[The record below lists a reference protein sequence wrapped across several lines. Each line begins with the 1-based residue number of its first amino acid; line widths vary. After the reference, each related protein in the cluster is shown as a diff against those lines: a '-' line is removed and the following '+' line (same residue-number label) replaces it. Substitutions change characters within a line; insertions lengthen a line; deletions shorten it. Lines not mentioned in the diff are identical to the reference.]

1 MSQNDKEKMQI
12 SYFHKLVERFLIF
25 AVISSFIFCVLSFIH
40 DIAVFNDK
48 NIISV
53 FTFLAVL
60 ITQLISFLVITI
72 YFNEKSK
79 TYNFVRFLAFY
90 LILIVVILFF
100 TSRWINAPIVF
111 IATAVQTIL
120 YFKIYEP
127 FFEHDCFEEQCVA
140 KNNTSLQKELYD
152 YNMHLSDSAIGYR
165 QNRTMFVILGGI
177 LSIFPGLCIA
187 SKISYSIISVSL
199 LITYFVCAGAH
210 FFLYAYYVREAAFA
224 SNGFSN
230 VFNFRLRTIGTSVI
244 IFALCFLTGILVS
257 SNHSPLKLYY
267 LLYFL
272 RLFKFKGG
280 DADIPQPAE
289 PELDEYEKR
298 LREIQSYSAAMT
310 DTNTKGQ
317 DYFAI
322 LCATFFIIS
331 IAWFF
336 LKPFVSKHFYSFVR
350 NTDLIG
356 IIKRFFDNLKEFFKS
371 FFRPRLK
378 HGAILGQHSSTF
390 MDEMNELLRKSK
402 KSKEKRAE
410 LDRLS
415 RIFVKLIDWGESHGI
430 IYTKNLAPAEYTALF
445 HNKNAD
451 IAGMLFEQALYAKE
465 PLTKE
470 QEEDFN
476 KAVNVVCNGGP
487 SLRQAQDKLGSGTA
501 LSSGTAIFDGEGPLS

>member
-1 MSQNDKEKMQI
+1 
-12 SYFHKLVERFLIF
+12 
-25 AVISSFIFCVLSFIH
+25 
-40 DIAVFNDK
+40 
-48 NIISV
+48 
-53 FTFLAVL
+53 
-60 ITQLISFLVITI
+60 
-72 YFNEKSK
+72 
-79 TYNFVRFLAFY
+79 
-90 LILIVVILFF
+90 
-100 TSRWINAPIVF
+100 
-111 IATAVQTIL
+111 
-120 YFKIYEP
+120 
-127 FFEHDCFEEQCVA
+127 
-140 KNNTSLQKELYD
+140 
-152 YNMHLSDSAIGYR
+152 
-165 QNRTMFVILGGI
+165 MFVILGGI
-177 LSIFPGLCIA
+177 LAILAGLCIA
-187 SKISYSIISVSL
+187 TEITPSVFSISL
-199 LITYFVCAGAH
+199 LLTYFICAGAH

-230 VFNFRLRTIGTSVI
+230 VFDFRLKTIGTSVI
-244 IFALCFLTGILVS
+244 IFALCFLAGILVS

-267 LLYFL
+267 LLYFFK
-272 RLFKFKGG
+272 LFKAK
-280 DADIPQPAE
+280 DAAPIPQAPE

-298 LREIQSYSAAMT
+298 LEEIRALSQAMT
-310 DTNTKGQ
+310 DTNTKSR
-317 DYFAI
+317 DIFAI
-322 LCATFFIIS
+322 CCGLFFVIS

-371 FFRPRLK
+371 FLRPRLK
-378 HGAILGQHSSTF
+378 HGAVLGQHSSTF

-415 RIFVKLIDWGESHGI
+415 RVFVKLIDWGESHGI